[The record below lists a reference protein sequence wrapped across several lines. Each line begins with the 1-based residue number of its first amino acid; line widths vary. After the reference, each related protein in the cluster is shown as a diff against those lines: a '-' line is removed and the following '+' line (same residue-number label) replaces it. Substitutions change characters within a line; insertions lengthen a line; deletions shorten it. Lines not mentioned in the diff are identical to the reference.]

1 MTDPDISLIDGTVG
15 NELSSNRTVMA
26 FTRTGLAAE
35 RTLMASI
42 RTALSLISF
51 GFTIHSVLK
60 KLQAATPAGAVAD
73 DSPARFGL
81 TLIGLGILVL
91 IFGLYKHW
99 TDLKALRISGQEL
112 YQMKL
117 LHKPPHYKL
126 TGSTIIAMV
135 LLIIG
140 LLAIARIAFK
150 VGPF

>member
-1 MTDPDISLIDGTVG
+1 MSDPNVSLIDGTVG

-60 KLQAATPAGAVAD
+60 SLQSSAPAGTLAQG
-73 DSPARFGL
+73 SPTRFGL

-91 IFGLYKHW
+91 LFGLYKHW
-99 TDLKALRISGQEL
+99 TDLKELRNSGNAL

-126 TGSTIIAMV
+126 TGSTVVALI
-135 LLIIG
+135 LLVIG

-150 VGPF
+150 LGPF

>member
-1 MTDPDISLIDGTVG
+1 MSDPVPLIDGTVG

-26 FTRTGLAAE
+26 FTRTGLAVE

-60 KLQAATPAGAVAD
+60 KFQSATPAGAMPD
-73 DSPARFGL
+73 ESPARFGL

-99 TDLKALRISGQEL
+99 TDLRELRVSGNEL

-126 TGSTIIAMV
+126 TGSTIIAFI
-135 LLIIG
+135 LLAIG
-140 LLAIARIAFK
+140 LLAVARIAFK

>member
-1 MTDPDISLIDGTVG
+1 MSDTFPLIDGSVG

-26 FTRTGLAAE
+26 FTRTSLAAE

-60 KLQAATPAGAVAD
+60 KLQTAALPGAVAD

-91 IFGLYKHW
+91 IFGLHKHW
-99 TDLKALRISGQEL
+99 LDLKDLHISGNEL
-112 YQMKL
+112 YEMKL

-126 TGSTIIAMV
+126 TGSTIIAFI
-135 LLIIG
+135 LLVIG

-150 VGPF
+150 LGPF